1 MQEEEFQFS
10 TADDIQLML
19 DTIDDL
25 NELIELKEYLD
36 KRIANYY
43 D

>member
-10 TADDIQLML
+10 ATDDIQLML

>member
-10 TADDIQLML
+10 TTDDIQLML
-19 DTIDDL
+19 DNIDDL
-25 NELIELKEYLD
+25 NELIEIKEYLD

-43 D
+43 N